1 MAGSGQDT
9 VPDFSKRLLALL
21 DNWILHRAAAC
32 WLGRSIEEYPPPKNH
47 FGTLKLKVAF
57 THAFAD

>member
-1 MAGSGQDT
+1 MCSADISFEKDQLMAGSGQDT

-21 DNWILHRAAAC
+21 DNRILHRA
-32 WLGRSIEEYPPPKNH
+32 G
-47 FGTLKLKVAF
+47 GTLKLKVAF